1 MAKGRYHHGDLR
13 AALLDAA
20 EELVRERGAD
30 GWSLREA
37 SARVGVSP
45 SAAYHHFASRD
56 ALVRAL
62 SERILSRLGNRLA
75 DACKRAAEVTAD
87 PDARERAAEQAA
99 DPDACKRPAD
109 PSGADPSGADPSGA
123 DPSGA
128 DPSGADPSG
137 ADPSG
142 VGPGGVGPGG
152 VGPGGVGPGGVGPGG
167 ADSRGAGRS
176 GVGEGGVGSRAPV
189 GGAFDLQ
196 RRLIALGRDY
206 LHWAVEDPAVAR
218 LVFGAGATGPDS
230 RVSPHPHDVLTA
242 ELDRLA
248 DLGALPAASRPGAE
262 FVVWAPIHGLAVL
275 LIDGLIRVDDARAFD
290 RQAERVIRAT
300 LNGLCQEPAPSE
312 GWPAVHTAH
321 TDRRRSHLGQEGEQ
335 VGPGAGDLLRQAE

>member
-62 SERILSRLGNRLA
+62 SERILSRLGVRLA
-75 DACKRAAEVTAD
+75 AACDRAAESLVPVGETAD
-87 PDARERAAEQAA
+87 P
-99 DPDACKRPAD
+99 
-109 PSGADPSGADPSGA
+109 
-123 DPSGA
+123 
-128 DPSGADPSG
+128 
-137 ADPSG
+137 
-142 VGPGGVGPGG
+142 
-152 VGPGGVGPGGVGPGG
+152 
-167 ADSRGAGRS
+167 
-176 GVGEGGVGSRAPV
+176 
-189 GGAFDLQ
+189 L
-196 RRLIALGRDY
+196 RRLIALGRGY

-248 DLGALPAASRPGAE
+248 ELGALPAASRPGAE

-290 RQAERVIRAT
+290 LQAERVIRAT
-300 LNGLCQEPAPSE
+300 LNGLCQESAPS
-312 GWPAVHTAH
+312 GDWPAVHTTH

-335 VGPGAGDLLRQAE
+335 VGPGAGDLFRQAE

>member
-20 EELVRERGAD
+20 EGLVRERGAD

-56 ALVRAL
+56 TLVRAL
-62 SERILSRLGNRLA
+62 SERVLSRLGGLLA
-75 DACKRAAEVTAD
+75 AACERAARETAD
-87 PDARERAAEQAA
+87 PGACERVARETA
-99 DPDACKRPAD
+99 DPH
-109 PSGADPSGADPSGA
+109 
-123 DPSGA
+123 
-128 DPSGADPSG
+128 
-137 ADPSG
+137 
-142 VGPGGVGPGG
+142 
-152 VGPGGVGPGGVGPGG
+152 
-167 ADSRGAGRS
+167 
-176 GVGEGGVGSRAPV
+176 
-189 GGAFDLQ
+189 
-196 RRLIALGRDY
+196 RRLIALGRGY
-206 LHWAVEDPAVAR
+206 LHWAIEDPAVAR

-230 RVSPHPHDVLTA
+230 RVSPHPHDVLAA

-290 RQAERVIRAT
+290 LQAERVIRAT
-300 LNGLCQEPAPSE
+300 LNGLCHEPAPS
-312 GWPAVHTAH
+312 GDWPAVHSAH
-321 TDRRRSHLGQEGEQ
+321 TDRRSHLGQEGEQ
-335 VGPGAGDLLRQAE
+335 VGPGAGDLLRQGE

>member
-56 ALVRAL
+56 MLVRAL
-62 SERILSRLGNRLA
+62 SERILSRLGDHLA
-75 DACKRAAEVTAD
+75 HVCERAAD
-87 PDARERAAEQAA
+87 PDARERAAEL
-99 DPDACKRPAD
+99 
-109 PSGADPSGADPSGA
+109 SGAGA
-123 DPSGA
+123 
-128 DPSGADPSG
+128 
-137 ADPSG
+137 
-142 VGPGGVGPGG
+142 GPG
-152 VGPGGVGPGGVGPGG
+152 
-167 ADSRGAGRS
+167 
-176 GVGEGGVGSRAPV
+176 APV
-189 GGAFDLQ
+189 GEAVDPL
-196 RRLIALGRDY
+196 RRLIALGRGY
-206 LHWAVEDPAVAR
+206 LYWAVGDPAVAR

-290 RQAERVIRAT
+290 LQAERVIRAT
-300 LNGLCQEPAPSE
+300 LNGLCQEPSPSG
-312 GWPAVHTAH
+312 GWPAVHTTH

>member
-75 DACKRAAEVTAD
+75 HACEQAADETTA
-87 PDARERAAEQAA
+87 PNARERAAEEAT
-99 DPDACKRPAD
+99 DPDACQGAAG
-109 PSGADPSGADPSGA
+109 PSGAGSSGAGSGGAGPSG
-123 DPSGA
+123 
-128 DPSGADPSG
+128 
-137 ADPSG
+137 
-142 VGPGGVGPGG
+142 GG
-152 VGPGGVGPGGVGPGG
+152 
-167 ADSRGAGRS
+167 S
-176 GVGEGGVGSRAPV
+176 GGVGSRAPV

-275 LIDGLIRVDDARAFD
+275 LIDGLIRVDDAHAFD

-312 GWPAVHTAH
+312 DWPAVHTTH

>member
-62 SERILSRLGNRLA
+62 SERLLSRLGDRLA
-75 DACKRAAEVTAD
+75 DAC
-87 PDARERAAEQAA
+87 ERAAGESADPSVRERVADPGASGRAAGEDA
-99 DPDACKRPAD
+99 DPDACERVAGEDAD
-109 PSGADPSGADPSGA
+109 PGARD
-123 DPSGA
+123 
-128 DPSGADPSG
+128 
-137 ADPSG
+137 
-142 VGPGGVGPGG
+142 
-152 VGPGGVGPGGVGPGG
+152 
-167 ADSRGAGRS
+167 
-176 GVGEGGVGSRAPV
+176 RAAAPH
-189 GGAFDLQ
+189 
-196 RRLIALGRDY
+196 RRLIALGHGY
-206 LHWAVEDPAVAR
+206 LRWAVEDPAVAR

-275 LIDGLIRVDDARAFD
+275 LIDGLIRVEDARAFD
-290 RQAERVIRAT
+290 LQAERVIRAT
-300 LNGLCQEPAPSE
+300 LNGLCHEPAPAE
-312 GWPAVHTAH
+312 GWPAVHTTH